1 MKIDARRLAGRMTRG
16 RGLLVTV
23 AAAGV
28 LAAGGATAAV
38 AAAHD
43 DGPGASAA
51 PTGDRPGTRPGDR
64 DDGRPGD
71 RPGGRSGGGGAPAAA
86 EVPVARAVDAAL
98 KAAPGRVAEIELD
111 DEHGVTAWEIDVVT
125 DGGDRRDI
133 AVDAATGEVLA
144 NRADDRDDRDGDR
157 DEDPAALRRAK
168 VTAPAAAGAA
178 LKAVS
183 GRVTSA
189 EFETWHGKAVW
200 EVDVTGEDGTAYEIT
215 VDAATGGVLDRE
227 AEQD

>member
-1 MKIDARRLAGRMTRG
+1 MKIDARRLAGRMARG

-43 DGPGASAA
+43 DDGPGASAT
-51 PTGDRPGTRPGDR
+51 PTGDRPGTRPGD
-64 DDGRPGD
+64 
-71 RPGGRSGGGGAPAAA
+71 RSGGGGAPAAA

-133 AVDAATGEVLA
+133 AVDAGTGEVLA

-215 VDAATGGVLDRE
+215 VDAATGEVLDRE